1 MSIVT
6 IPFDYDSDRH
16 QRGLIPIYLSRY
28 DELDREIPRPWF
40 EAVARVAEYLR
51 RLARKVLGDVW
62 RASEL
67 ADLCV
72 QAQWRQHGENFGKY
86 PHRRIAAYARW
97 KAKDLRCGHWRI
109 RRGIEILLG
118 DGAERLQDP
127 FDYEA
132 ALQEVRTVEQLRNRL
147 RDGGKG
153 DLLAVMDMVLHGC
166 RWHEI
171 AGALGKQPTEQNV
184 NTLRRRYVRTLRRVM
199 VIPDNRPSSTDP
211 QE

>member
-6 IPFDYDSDRH
+6 IPFGYDSDRH
-16 QRGLIPIYLSRY
+16 QRGLIPIYLNRY

-51 RLARKVLGDVW
+51 KLARKVLGDVW
-62 RASEL
+62 CASEL

-109 RRGIEILLG
+109 RRGIEICWG
-118 DGAERLQDP
+118 TEPSGFKTPSTMRLH
-127 FDYEA
+127 F
-132 ALQEVRTVEQLRNRL
+132 
-147 RDGGKG
+147 
-153 DLLAVMDMVLHGC
+153 
-166 RWHEI
+166 
-171 AGALGKQPTEQNV
+171 
-184 NTLRRRYVRTLRRVM
+184 RR
-199 VIPDNRPSSTDP
+199 SA
-211 QE
+211 Q